1 MFLFIKKLFTNK
13 ITFYLITRY
22 ITYFIQFLFSILIAL
37 KLGPYYFGIW
47 GFILLI
53 LNYFS
58 QINFGISYSINVIL
72 VQIKNDVLLS
82 NKYISTAY
90 YLTGILSILVI
101 LIALYYY
108 LIGISFLDKYE
119 LHSSFYIISI
129 IAILTYINN
138 LTTTIFRVKNKIYE
152 IAFYQ
157 SIIPFLTL
165 SALFFA
171 DDKALLNLL
180 LVSLL
185 IGQLL
190 SIAIYSRGKVIS
202 LTTKPEITIA
212 KDIVIKGFSLFIY
225 NLCFYFIVI
234 STRTIISYFYEVE
247 EFGYFSFSFTL
258 ANSAIFLLDAVA
270 FLIFPKVID
279 KLSSKDYFSIEANL
293 SYIRVNYITLSH
305 SLMYVAI
312 AFFPMFIHF
321 LPVYSG
327 TIMSFNFIALTL
339 MLYTNCFGYNTLLIA
354 QNKEKTIALIAFVT
368 LSINILLGISMVV
381 FLQLPYM
388 YIILSTMLSYLLYS
402 FLLILTGRRL
412 LHKKSSIKD
421 YLSEAFPLS
430 LMIPFLL
437 TLTFSVYQWKY
448 IGFISIILFLYLN
461 RKKFIGIKKTISEL
475 INKPSIINI

>member
-1 MFLFIKKLFTNK
+1 M
-13 ITFYLITRY
+13 
-22 ITYFIQFLFSILIAL
+22 
-37 KLGPYYFGIW
+37 
-47 GFILLI
+47 

-72 VQIKNDVLLS
+72 VQIKIIFLLS
-82 NKYISTAY
+82 YKYISSAY

-108 LIGISFLDKYE
+108 VFGISFLDKYE
-119 LHSSFYIISI
+119 LHSSFYLICI
-129 IAILTYINN
+129 IAILTYFNN
-138 LTTTIFRVKNKIYE
+138 LSTTIFRVKNKIYE
-152 IAFYQ
+152 IAFFQ

-185 IGQLL
+185 VGQIM
-190 SIAIYSRGKVIS
+190 SIAVYSRGNIIR

-212 KDIVIKGFSLFIY
+212 KDILIKGFSLFIY

-234 STRTIISYFYEVE
+234 STRTIISYFFKVE

-279 KLSSKDYFSIEANL
+279 KLSSKDYASIEANL
-293 SYIRVNYITLSH
+293 NYIRINYITLSH
-305 SLMYVAI
+305 SLMYIAI
-312 AFFPMFIHF
+312 AVFPMFIHF
-321 LPVYSG
+321 LPAYSG
-327 TIMSFNFIALTL
+327 TIMSFNLIALTL

-354 QNKEKTIALIAFVT
+354 QNREKTIALVAFVT
-368 LSINILLGISMVV
+368 LSINILLGIFLVV
-381 FLQLPYM
+381 FLHLPYM
-388 YIILSTMLSYLLYS
+388 YIILSTMFSYLLYS
-402 FLLILTGRRL
+402 FLLIAMGRKL
-412 LHKKSSIKD
+412 LHKKASLKD

-430 LMIPFLL
+430 LKIPFLL
-437 TLTFSVYQWKY
+437 TLVFSVYQWKY
-448 IGFISIILFLYLN
+448 IGFISIILFIYLN

-475 INKPSIINI
+475 ISKPEIINI